1 MKKWQKWTAAIVV
14 VAAVA
19 GGTKAAGLWGG
30 NPSTDKNTLNYA
42 LPADIQTLDISKST
56 DSYSN
61 MILGNTESN
70 LLRMN
75 SKGEAAPDL
84 AKSYKVSDDG
94 KTYTVELRS
103 GLKWSDGSKLT
114 AKDVVYSWQR
124 MVDPKTGSQYASLAS
139 GVLNADDIMAGKKAV
154 SELGVSASGNT
165 ITFQLDHAMPQFKYL
180 LSFPNFAPQKQTFV
194 EKQGDKYGT
203 TAAKQVYSGAYKFE
217 DWNGTNGKFKMV
229 KNDNY
234 WDSKDVKTKTI
245 NWQVVKNADTALK
258 LYKQGKID
266 RVSISNTP
274 EMYSANKNKKDAKS
288 AAVAAATYLEYNQDT
303 NAFLKN
309 KKIRQALNLATNRSE
324 LATQATGGTRDAA
337 QSLVS
342 KGLTET
348 TSGKDLSDYVKPGYT
363 YDKKKAQ
370 QLFKEGLAE
379 VNQGKMKISIETDAD
394 SVISKNTVDYIK
406 QAWESTFGSDIEVSE
421 KIVPFKQ
428 RLKDSQSGDFDVV
441 VTNWNGDYADG
452 STFYDLFASKDAGYN
467 DGKFTNQTYFDAV
480 KKADNTDAT
489 NASAREQD
497 FKDAEKALMDDANI
511 NPLYS
516 WKSTSLVRSNVKGA
530 VENPVGLTLDLTY
543 AHRK

>member
-1 MKKWQKWTAAIVV
+1 MKKWQKWTAAVVV

-19 GGTKAAGLWGG
+19 GGTKAAGWWGL
-30 NPSTDKNTLNYA
+30 NPSSDKNTLNYA
-42 LPADIQTLDISKST
+42 MSADVQTLDTSKAT
-56 DSYSN
+56 DQYSN
-61 MILGNTESN
+61 LVLGNTESN
-70 LLRMN
+70 LLRVN
-75 SKGEAAPDL
+75 SKGEPAPDL

-94 KTYTVELRS
+94 LTYTVELRS

-124 MVDPKTGSQYASLAS
+124 MVNPKTASQYSYLAS
-139 GVLNADDIMAGKKAV
+139 GVLNADDIMAGKKDV

-165 ITFQLDHAMPQFKYL
+165 ITFKLDHAMPQFKYL
-180 LSFPNFAPQKQTFV
+180 LAFANFAPQKESV
-194 EKQGDKYGT
+194 VNKEGDKYGT
-203 TAAKQVYSGAYKFE
+203 TADKQIYSGAYKFE
-217 DWNGTNGKFKMV
+217 GWNGTNGKFKMV

-234 WDSKDVKTKTI
+234 WDAKNVKTKTV

-274 EMYSANKNKKDAKS
+274 EMYAANKNNKDAKS
-288 AAVAAATYLEYNQDT
+288 VAVAAATYLEYNQAN

-309 KKIRQALNLATNRSE
+309 QKIRQALNLATNRTEMAS
-324 LATQATGGTRDAA
+324 QATGGTRDAA
-337 QSLVS
+337 VSLVS
-342 KGLTET
+342 KGLTKT
-348 TSGKDLSDYVKPGYT
+348 TSGEDLAAYVKPGYT

-379 VNQGKMKISIETDAD
+379 VNQGKMKITLETDAD

-406 QAWESTFGSDIEVSE
+406 QAWESTFGSDIEVTE
-421 KIVPFKQ
+421 KVVPFKQ
-428 RLKDSQSGDFDVV
+428 RLKDSQNGDFDVV
-441 VTNWNGDYADG
+441 VTNWNGDYQDG

-467 DGKFTNQTYFDAV
+467 DGKFTNEAYFAAV
-480 KKADNTDAT
+480 KKADTTDAT
-489 NASAREQD
+489 NAEARQQD

-516 WKSTSLVRSNVKGA
+516 WKATSLVRSNVTGD
-530 VENPVGLTLDLTY
+530 VTSPVGLTLDLTY

>member
-229 KNDNY
+229 KNGNY
-234 WDSKDVKTKTI
+234 WDAKDVKTKTI

-379 VNQGKMKISIETDAD
+379 VNQGKMKISLETDAD